1 VSDTTTTP
9 PAAPTSAEKLLP
21 RGVGDVVTIA
31 ATQRFELTIRK
42 VLSTHRGPRMMR
54 WPVRADT
61 PESDKVAV
69 AFIGP
74 DLPPQEMIAQA
85 QLLDRDHPHIY
96 LVLCTNPVPGLFEHA
111 LRAGVRDVVSP
122 DATEDAIYTVLERAL
137 EIAANR
143 RASAPVPVETP
154 EQKRKRVIT
163 VLSPKGGVGKTFV
176 SSNLAVALLANQPG
190 SVAVVDLD
198 LQFGDI
204 GNAMHLTPEHT
215 IVDAA
220 RAMNGEASMLKV
232 FLTPH
237 ESGLYVMSAPEDPAE
252 ADEISYENS
261 ITIVRLLSE
270 TFPTVLVDTCA
281 GLDSHA
287 LAAAEAATDLVFVC
301 SVDVASVRSLRKELD
316 ALERL
321 GMTTQRRHLVLNRI
335 DAPGGARPEDVEVAL
350 GMEASMSIPTDR
362 AVLAAANQGIPLTY
376 GDQRSNVSK
385 RFLQFANTFFDEPV
399 YEEQKSSFFKFRRR

>member
-1 VSDTTTTP
+1 MSDTTTTATSP
-9 PAAPTSAEKLLP
+9 VPADKLLP

-42 VLSTHRGPRMMR
+42 VLSTYRGPRMMR

-61 PESDKVAV
+61 PEADKVAV

-85 QLLDRDHPHIY
+85 QLLDHEHPHIY

-122 DATEDAIYTVLERAL
+122 EATEEAIYTVLERAL

-143 RASAPVPVETP
+143 RAAAPVTVEQI

-220 RAMNGEASMLKV
+220 RVAMNGEASMLKV

-252 ADEISYENS
+252 ADEVSYENS
-261 ITIVRLLSE
+261 IKIVRLLSE

-399 YEEQKSSFFKFRRR
+399 YEAQKQGFFKFRRR